1 MDAVLKVWRQI
12 ENPTMRAEHSAQ
24 FIPDPIWNGGPLDCF
39 EDDRPNKKNK
49 KKKLM
54 MISSD
59 FRSVPGLKAR

>member
-1 MDAVLKVWRQI
+1 
-12 ENPTMRAEHSAQ
+12 MRAEHSAQ

-59 FRSVPGLKAR
+59 FRSVPGLKAKNV